1 MSAPTA
7 RLPHGYVSKLF
18 DNEPALRD
26 QLVAAGRRGDIV
38 AIDQITDQLVVA
50 GMVRRREDQSRFSS
64 RAAAAAAAAAERHH
78 AR

>member
-1 MSAPTA
+1 MSSLT
-7 RLPHGYVSKLF
+7 RLPNGYVSTLF
-18 DNEPALRD
+18 NHEPALRD

-38 AIDQITDQLVVA
+38 AIDQITDQLAVA
-50 GMVRRREDQSRFSS
+50 GLVRRRDDQSRFSS